1 MSVAAVADYLALT
14 KPKITVY
21 VLMTAT
27 LGFMLASDG
36 GPDTVALTV
45 LLVGTALVSGGTN
58 ALNMWWEREIDAR
71 MVRTR
76 RRPVASGRI
85 LPTRALVFGLAI
97 GTTGTLMLLLLT
109 NALTAAL
116 AALTLASYVLA
127 YTPLKRRTAWN
138 VVIGCVPGAL
148 PILGGWTAGGGALV
162 TEAWLLFGL
171 LYAWQLP
178 HTLALAWVLRDE
190 YVRGGLK
197 MPGWDD
203 PSGRRTAALAVAGA
217 TVLLAISVLLDPVD
231 GVYVAM
237 AVTAGA
243 LVIGTNV
250 HWLLRPARAQ
260 ARRVFLATLAYLP
273 VVLATLGLTA

>member
-1 MSVAAVADYLALT
+1 MSFAAVADYLALT

-36 GPDTVALTV
+36 APDTVALTV

-58 ALNMWWEREIDAR
+58 ALNMWWEREIDAQ

-85 LPTRALVFGLAI
+85 APARALVFGLAI
-97 GTTGTLMLLLLT
+97 GTIGTLTLFLFT
-109 NALTAAL
+109 NLLTAAL

-138 VVIGCVPGAL
+138 MVIGCVPGAL

-203 PSGRRTAALAVAGA
+203 PSGRRTAALAVGGA
-217 TVLLAISVLLDPVD
+217 ALLLAISVLVDPFD
-231 GVYVAM
+231 TAYVAI
-237 AVTAGA
+237 AATAGVVLTA
-243 LVIGTNV
+243 TTVRWFV
-250 HWLLRPARAQ
+250 RPARGH

-273 VVLATLGLTA
+273 VVLATLGLTG